1 MPKTVMAQSKR
12 SSSLVTAVCAFVAIG
27 YAAYVLVESR
37 RDKKKKTG
45 AGAHQHAGD
54 DVASASP
61 TDQVLL
67 DLFDDAIA
75 TSTLLQGLSNGDKL
89 MLYSL
94 YKQARFGDAPMKGPS
109 VLNMVEYSKH
119 SAWNRFRGMPRSTAM
134 AHYIR
139 GVNELRSGDS
149 ISENSSSGSDFDGP
163 SSGMGL
169 QPSMPVDLPDEP
181 DVNGESL
188 EAKLRNAAATA
199 GLKEMKVVIEMGA
212 DLNSADDHGETA
224 LHFCADRGMLDG
236 VAYLLELGA
245 DPNASDHDGISVLQ
259 AAVIAGHTEVCKVL
273 LEAGADP
280 DHQDS
285 DGDSPRSCA
294 IEDESAA
301 LVELF
306 AMFHR

>member
-1 MPKTVMAQSKR
+1 MAQFKGR
-12 SSSLVTAVCAFVAIG
+12 SSLITGVCAVVAIG
-27 YAAYVLVESR
+27 LAAYVLVETR
-37 RDKKKKTG
+37 RHSNKKKETV
-45 AGAHQHAGD
+45 ARDHQRAGD
-54 DVASASP
+54 DAAGASP

-75 TSTLLQGLSNGDKL
+75 TSSLLQGLSNGDKL

-94 YKQARFGDAPMKGPS
+94 YKQARSGDAPTKGPS
-109 VLNMVEYSKH
+109 MLNVVEYAKH
-119 SAWNRFRGMPRSTAM
+119 SAWSRFRGMPRSTAM
-134 AHYIR
+134 AHYIQ
-139 GVNELRSGDS
+139 GVNELRSEDS
-149 ISENSSSGSDFDGP
+149 ISENSSSGNDFGGA

-169 QPSMPVDLPDEP
+169 QPSMPLDLPDEAEA
-181 DVNGESL
+181 NEESL

-199 GLKEMKVVIEMGA
+199 GLQEMILVIEMGA

-236 VAYLLELGA
+236 VVYLLQLGA
-245 DPNASDHDGISVLQ
+245 DPNVSDHDGISVLQ

-273 LEAGADP
+273 LEARADP

-294 IEDESAA
+294 IEDGSAA
-301 LVELF
+301 MVELF
-306 AMFHR
+306 SVLNR